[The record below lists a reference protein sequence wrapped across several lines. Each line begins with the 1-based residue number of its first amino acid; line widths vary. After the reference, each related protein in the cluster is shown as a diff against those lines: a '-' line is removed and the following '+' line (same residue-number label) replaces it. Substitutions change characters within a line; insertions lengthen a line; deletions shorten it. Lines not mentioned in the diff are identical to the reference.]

1 MVISNGSKKR
11 CRIKFDYTGVNKII
25 NRCAGLLEDFG
36 PEVVMAEF
44 IYDHDDALTYNVF
57 LFLLLENVK
66 EEKLINELRRFKFIS
81 NKNKINVSVKR
92 NSY

>member
-11 CRIKFDYTGVNKII
+11 CRIKFDYVGVNKLI
-25 NRCAGLLEDFG
+25 NHCAGLIEDFG
-36 PEVVMAEF
+36 PETIMSEF

-66 EEKLINELRRFKFIS
+66 EEKLLNELSRFKYIS
-81 NKNKINVSVKR
+81 NKNKIKVSVKR